1 MEHVI
6 VIKIGGVS
14 SQHLSQEFIQQIKQW
29 KAENKQ
35 VVIVHGGGFAINQ
48 LMEEEHVPITKK
60 NGLRV
65 TRQSDMKLVSYAL
78 LKIVGANLVKKLN
91 QSSLDSVQLL
101 SNMPKVV

>member
-35 VVIVHGGGFAINQ
+35 VVIVHGGGFAIN
-48 LMEEEHVPITKK
+48 HSWKK
-60 NGLRV
+60 NTCPLPRK
-65 TRQSDMKLVSYAL
+65 MAC
-78 LKIVGANLVKKLN
+78 A
-91 QSSLDSVQLL
+91 
-101 SNMPKVV
+101 